1 MICGYRLL
9 IFVPFNSS
17 TLTRGTC
24 LKFENNVETKLYIV
38 KVKSAMSEL
47 KICEKKL
54 KHCNINCTHFKRR
67 EDKRRQYT
75 SQTKSV
81 NNDSLRP
88 IIYPD
93 SPPNIQGNLTCQP
106 YLWSPFIKT
115 CYYYLFP

>member
-47 KICEKKL
+47 NCRFAKKT

-67 EDKRRQYT
+67 EDK
-75 SQTKSV
+75 
-81 NNDSLRP
+81 
-88 IIYPD
+88 
-93 SPPNIQGNLTCQP
+93 
-106 YLWSPFIKT
+106 
-115 CYYYLFP
+115 